1 MELDHILH
9 EYLSVESKAISP
21 RPSCDALTE
30 IPVFCSVASERK
42 AMYLKMSRNTLQSV

>member
-1 MELDHILH
+1 MLP

-30 IPVFCSVASERK
+30 IPVFCIVASERK
-42 AMYLKMSRNTLQSV
+42 AIYLKMSRNILQPV